1 MSAKKGVKKVLDSA
15 EKKKWKVLVIED
27 DEGLNT
33 LIKKRLNREGFETFG
48 VFRGK
53 EAFDFLSKNDETL
66 ILLDYKLPDFDG
78 KEFVLEMRERGFDR
92 PFIVLTGQGGEEIA
106 VEMMKLDAKDY
117 LIKEANIL
125 DYLPEI
131 VERVIKE
138 VSIGRNLDKAEEALR
153 ESEEKYRMLVENLGD
168 GVGVVDE
175 NEVFTFVNPAAERI
189 FGVEESGLVGRNLIE
204 FLSDE
209 DFKKVRDETDKRKK
223 GAFSS
228 YDLKITRPD
237 NETRNLILGVS
248 SLHKPDGSYIGGL
261 GMFSDITD
269 RIAAEEKIR
278 YLAKLVEGVSDA
290 IISTDS
296 DFNIVSWNKAA
307 EKLYGWKASE
317 VIGKPLVDVLK
328 TEFPDQPEKKSYR
341 DIFEF
346 EEDIDEVIQS
356 CKGGR
361 KIHTLPSV
369 AFLKDPE
376 NDTSDMVMVF
386 HDITKRKL
394 TEEELRRSYEQLK
407 IIYDSVIDVIGRIVE
422 VRDPYT
428 AGHER
433 RVAKL
438 SVAMAKKLGLP
449 EEQIDAIQ
457 TAAAVHDI
465 GKIYVPSEILS
476 KPGTLTKL
484 EFDLIKVH
492 PAMGYEILEAID
504 FPWPVSE
511 IVLQHHERLDGSGY
525 PNGIKG
531 DDISLEA
538 KIIAVADVVEAM
550 SSHRPYR
557 PAPGLE
563 AALDEIT
570 QNRGKL
576 YEPKIVDVCLELFR
590 EDSYTL

>member
-376 NDTSDMVMVF
+376 NETSDMVMVF

-407 IIYDSVIDVIGRIVE
+407 VIYDSVIDVIGRIVE